1 MLRKTAAVNNDK
13 DNKETGVKLFFQP
26 HTQTATYLGL
36 LDGGSSMQGKYI
48 RLRRASPASAVQV
61 SSLWAAS
68 LIGVQLGAVAGQV
81 EHLDLFLVLLQ
92 PRLHRL
98 GMVHFQVVQHQ
109 EHFGTV
115 FFPGLPH
122 QTLHEVDQD
131 APIHGPLKALE
142 ANLAPVGD
150 AGDDGQAF
158 SALVD
163 ANLRCL
169 AH

>member
-81 EHLDLFLVLLQ
+81 EHLDVCLVLLQ
-92 PRLHRL
+92 PRLHGL
-98 GMVHFQVVQHQ
+98 GVEHFQVINQ
-109 EHFGTV
+109 G
-115 FFPGLPH
+115 
-122 QTLHEVDQD
+122 
-131 APIHGPLKALE
+131 K
-142 ANLAPVGD
+142 
-150 AGDDGQAF
+150 
-158 SALVD
+158 
-163 ANLRCL
+163 
-169 AH
+169 